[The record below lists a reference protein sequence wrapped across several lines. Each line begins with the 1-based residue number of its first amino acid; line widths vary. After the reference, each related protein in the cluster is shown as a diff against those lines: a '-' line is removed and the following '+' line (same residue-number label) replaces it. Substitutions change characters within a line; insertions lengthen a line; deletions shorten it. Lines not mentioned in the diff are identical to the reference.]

1 MRSRQ
6 IVVTVGVL
14 LLAATLLAGEPLLAK
29 SVKKPAD
36 FYEISCATSPG
47 VSWEEGQVRHL
58 RGATSWSLFYE
69 EGNPDPIGM
78 DSIVV
83 NINENLV
90 TGKQQV
96 FGTFSLTY
104 PQEGEG
110 TFDGRWT
117 AKFDPAVPSFLGRA
131 VGQGTGDLTGK
142 KMKLKLEAV
151 FLPPD
156 WILGILL
163 DPQWTTSPCLFLTG
177 VSHVTGY
184 IHSPKGD

>member
-1 MRSRQ
+1 MKGGP
-6 IVVTVGVL
+6 ILVTAGVL
-14 LLAATLLAGEPLLAK
+14 LLAATLLAGNPLLAK
-29 SVKKPAD
+29 SVKTPVD
-36 FYEISCATSPG
+36 FYEVSCATSPG
-47 VSWEEGQVRHL
+47 VSWEEGNSGHL
-58 RGATSWSLFYE
+58 RGATSWSLFYQ

-90 TGKQQV
+90 TGKQEV

-104 PQEGEG
+104 PLEDDG

-131 VGQGTGDLTGK
+131 VGHGTGDLTGK
-142 KMKLKLEAV
+142 KMKLNLEAV

-156 WILGILL
+156 WILGIL
-163 DPQWTTSPCLFLTG
+163 DDSRWTEPPCLFLTG
-177 VSHVTGY
+177 VSHVTGF
-184 IHSPKGD
+184 IHSPKGN